1 MRPLRLKVS
10 NLLSYRGEHEIDL
23 DGVALAVLSGPNGA
37 GKSTLIDAMRFAL
50 FGHSRRPR
58 DLDSMISDGE
68 DVCRVEFSFA
78 LDSQTYLV
86 SRTRSRR
93 GRGSTLLSFQVLQAG
108 SYDEANDEHRGRW
121 QGLDGKTVDETQ
133 ARIISTLHMTD
144 DLFIQTACA
153 NQGNAAAFSEAAPG
167 KRKEILGE
175 GILDL
180 GQWERR
186 AEIARQMGRDL
197 AATLEADQKRHEGLQ
212 AAASGADGLRE
223 QIAQT
228 EATQADVTRQVG
240 QAEGDLGQGQ
250 EAKEALLRDREA
262 DRARRKELED
272 LAGRAKP
279 IQTAIDDAT
288 TRLSQLEKTVSGKAA
303 VLDGIRR
310 AEEAQTYSQELEAKR
325 QEDERL
331 RHEAELVR
339 QRQQSAVAEH
349 ARKIEALKERV
360 KHLRSAHEHEIDAL
374 LAQIEVLS
382 KQAEVLGEVPCA
394 NPHDEATRPSFL
406 AIRDKCPL
414 IAQARE
420 AQVALPGLEERLQ
433 QLQSQQPW
441 AEEERRLHEVEAQ
454 RAGDQEA
461 ARLREIAEQRSGVGY
476 DPKEHADAKRRAGR
490 LQELQQELRR
500 VERAEAQMHE
510 LLGTLESRTTEAK
523 EIAGRIAA
531 LESELGPARNWDA
544 MLAQVDRSISAAK
557 QQLRDLQAQ
566 GQSLQAQ
573 HGALKE
579 RLRAAEEAAEQAKQV
594 ATSLADGERRLKLLK
609 ILAQAFGKQG
619 IPALLIEKAIPDL
632 EAVANDVLSTLTDGR
647 MSLQLRSQRETKA
660 KTIQETL
667 DVVIADERGDRAYE
681 NFSGGEAM
689 RVDLALR
696 IALSVLLASRAGAR
710 CELLVLD
717 ETAAPLDA
725 HGRALFVDCLQR
737 VAERFATILVIT
749 HVEELKDLFPFRFE
763 ISKTATGSEI
773 RPVAV

>member
-86 SRTRSRR
+86 SRTRSRK
-93 GRGSTLLSFQVLQAG
+93 GRGSTLLSFQVLRPG

-197 AATLEADQKRHEGLQ
+197 AGRLEADQKRQEGLQ

-240 QAEGDLGQGQ
+240 QAEGDVAQGQ
-250 EAKEALLRDREA
+250 EAREALLRDREA

-349 ARKIEALKERV
+349 ARKVDALKERV
-360 KHLRSAHEHEIDAL
+360 AHLRSAHEHEADGL
-374 LAQIEVLS
+374 LARIETLT

-394 NPHDEATRPSFL
+394 TRDAKGLAEA
-406 AIRDKCPL
+406 CPL

-420 AQVALPGLEERLQ
+420 AQAALPGLEERLQ

-441 AEEERRLHEVEAQ
+441 AEEDRRLQELRAQTPGEREAV
-454 RAGDQEA
+454 
-461 ARLREIAEQRSGVGY
+461 RLREITEQRSGIGY